1 MTEMTLAQPPV
12 DVPRAGARR
21 ITQLLSRAVA
31 NHSSDMHIIVGLP
44 PLQRIHTVLAGLE
57 NEAPVTPQEA
67 IGFVRELLTEEQ
79 FARLMDRLDL
89 DFSTAI
95 SDGTRFRVNA
105 HFQRGTPALAFR
117 AIPGRVPELSSL
129 NLPEVVT
136 EFADMEQGLVLV
148 TGETGSGK
156 STTLA
161 SMVDYINHKRQA
173 HVITLEDPI
182 EYFLVSDRC
191 VIEQRAV
198 GADVKDFASGL
209 RHVLRQDPDVILIGE
224 MRDLETI
231 STALTAAETGHLV
244 LSTLHTNDSASTVE
258 RIIDTFP
265 AAQQNQVRSM
275 LANTLKGVI
284 CQRLF
289 PRIDEAGM
297 VPATEILVT
306 TPAVRNCI
314 RENRVFEI
322 PNIIETNRAMGMRL
336 FDESLKQLYFSG
348 LISREDAVG
357 SARSTEQM
365 ERALS
370 A

>member
-1 MTEMTLAQPPV
+1 MTLTQSSVAE
-12 DVPRAGARR
+12 PRAGVRC
-21 ITQLLSRAVA
+21 ITDLLARAVA
-31 NHSSDMHIIVGLP
+31 NHSSDMHIVVDLP
-44 PLQRIHTVLAGLE
+44 PLQRIHTVLAGME
-57 NEAPVTPQEA
+57 GEAPVTPQEA
-67 IGFVRELLTEEQ
+67 FGFVKELLTEEQ
-79 FARLMDRLDL
+79 LAKLMDRLDL
-89 DFSTAI
+89 DFSTALP
-95 SDGTRFRVNA
+95 DGTRFRVNA

-117 AIPGRVPELSSL
+117 AIPGRVPELSTL

-136 EFADMEQGLVLV
+136 EFAEMEQGLVLV

-161 SMVDYINHKRQA
+161 SMVDHINHRRQA
-173 HVITLEDPI
+173 HIVTLEDPI
-182 EYFLVSDRC
+182 EYFLVSDQC

-198 GADVKDFASGL
+198 NEDVKDFASGL

-244 LSTLHTNDSASTVE
+244 FSTLHTNDSASTVE

-265 AAQQNQVRSM
+265 GEQQNQVRSM

-289 PRIDEAGM
+289 PRIDESGM
-297 VPATEILVT
+297 VPSTEILVA

-322 PNIIETNRAMGMRL
+322 PNIIETNRAIGMRL
-336 FDESLKQLYFSG
+336 FDESLKQLYFGG

-357 SARSTEQM
+357 SARSPDQM
-365 ERALS
+365 ERTLS

>member
-1 MTEMTLAQPPV
+1 MTLIQSSVAE
-12 DVPRAGARR
+12 PRAGARR
-21 ITQLLSRAVA
+21 IRDLLARAVA
-31 NHSSDMHIIVGLP
+31 NHSSDMHIVAELP
-44 PLQRIHTVLAGLE
+44 PLQRIHTVLAAMEG
-57 NEAPVTPQEA
+57 EAPVTAQEA
-67 IGFVRELLTEEQ
+67 SGFLKELLTEAQ
-79 FARLMDRLDL
+79 LAKLTDRLDL
-89 DFSTAI
+89 DFSTALP
-95 SDGTRFRVNA
+95 DGTRFRVNA

-117 AIPGRVPELSSL
+117 AIPGEVPELSTL

-136 EFADMEQGLVLV
+136 EFAEMEQGLVLV

-161 SMVDYINHKRQA
+161 SMVDHINHKRQA
-173 HVITLEDPI
+173 HIMTLEDPI
-182 EYFLVSDRC
+182 EYFLVSDQC
-191 VIEQRAV
+191 VIEQREV
-198 GADVKDFASGL
+198 GEDVKDFASGL

-244 LSTLHTNDSASTVE
+244 FSTLHTNDSASTVE

-265 AAQQNQVRSM
+265 GEQQNQVRSM

-289 PRIDEAGM
+289 PRIDESGM
-297 VPATEILVT
+297 VPSTEILVT

-357 SARSTEQM
+357 SARSPDQM